1 MCAAK
6 ELLETG
12 NARNASWMVSVAQS
26 LRSMHT
32 SIGHEEGSQG
42 DSLVAAVNVTGNDT
56 VRDGVSE

>member
-1 MCAAK
+1 
-6 ELLETG
+6 LLETG